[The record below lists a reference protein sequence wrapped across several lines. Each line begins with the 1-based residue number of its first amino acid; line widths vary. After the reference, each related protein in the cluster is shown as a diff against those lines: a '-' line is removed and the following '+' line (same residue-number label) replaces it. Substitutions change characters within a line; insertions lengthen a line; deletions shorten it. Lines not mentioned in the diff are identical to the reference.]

1 MKWNSEEAREPAP
14 APVEQSAAAPAAAPE
29 TVPPAAAPEPA
40 VQKPAPAVRRP
51 SPMAPKRTEP
61 RPAQPAKKQEVASQ
75 APVPAAPVTPPP
87 PEAAPASQPAAPV
100 EVPPPPPPPRQ
111 VTLQAGTLLSVR
123 LVEALSSDRNQTGDT
138 FTATLDQPLVADG
151 LVIAERGA
159 RLEGRV
165 VEAAQA
171 GRVRGLSNLAIELT
185 RLSTS
190 DGQRVAISTETFQK
204 QGTASKGK
212 DAAKI
217 GAAAGIGAAIG
228 AIAGGGKG
236 AGIGAAIGGAAGTG
250 GVMATRGEPA
260 VLHTETRISFRLK
273 EAVTVT
279 EQRK

>member
-1 MKWNSEEAREPAP
+1 
-14 APVEQSAAAPAAAPE
+14 
-29 TVPPAAAPEPA
+29 
-40 VQKPAPAVRRP
+40 
-51 SPMAPKRTEP
+51 
-61 RPAQPAKKQEVASQ
+61 
-75 APVPAAPVTPPP
+75 
-87 PEAAPASQPAAPV
+87 
-100 EVPPPPPPPRQ
+100 
-111 VTLQAGTLLSVR
+111 
-123 LVEALSSDRNQTGDT
+123 VEALSSDRNQTGDT

-151 LVIAERGA
+151 LVVAERGA

-165 VEAAQA
+165 VEATAA

-185 RLSTS
+185 QLSTS
-190 DGQRVAISTETFQK
+190 DGQRVAISTETFAK

-260 VLHTETRISFRLK
+260 VLHTETHLNFRLK
-273 EAVTVT
+273 EAVTLT
-279 EQRK
+279 EKRK